1 MSEIRLNRE
10 QISKLAEIADHFKE
24 IQHFT
29 VATDHSSGIG
39 VGVVV
44 KFTLFDKNDSSID
57 ITDVKEW

>member
-1 MSEIRLNRE
+1 MSEVKLNRE
-10 QISKLAEIADHFKE
+10 QIGKLAEIVNNFKE
-24 IQHFT
+24 VQHFT
-29 VATDHSSGIG
+29 VTTDHSSGIG

>member
-1 MSEIRLNRE
+1 MSEVKLNRE
-10 QISKLAEIADHFKE
+10 QIGKLAEIVNNFKE
-24 IQHFT
+24 VQHFAVT
-29 VATDHSSGIG
+29 TDHSSGIG